1 MLYNKS
7 KAPVWRGMNLNLI
20 NRVKPYIIEISILF
34 FYFIA
39 LFPGRPS
46 YDFVL
51 ITDMMKNG
59 ESAATWSATYF
70 RLMQVLTFNGNILSV
85 ASATGMVVF
94 YLSFLF
100 LMSAL
105 PFSNRIQLIIR
116 RLVVALPIFSIFAL
130 TVNHDVFAVSGTFIL
145 VGLLIKNKSLKNT
158 NLIMVIFAG
167 FLTSMSWLG
176 IAAFLG
182 FIFSIL
188 IKRRY
193 KEAIISFS
201 IITTFFLGSLL
212 ILNVDEGPSNRWL
225 PIAGDLKCVAQDPD
239 SRITQNQWD
248 YLVLLAPKNEWL
260 NPASC
265 VIADWAPDAAEKNI
279 SSEPIK
285 SITLWAQ
292 LLITNQK
299 TIVEAHLQRA
309 SVALP
314 PMFSA
319 PPPNTF
325 STDYLKPIGQGVPAN
340 LFQFSEFLSTGRH
353 TGQYESSPNFLK
365 PIEIITLA
373 AAHLFNRTSYFW
385 GWGGLWLLLSY
396 FFFPFIFKKRNLHAL
411 NPLLFMHIL
420 MLLASP
426 GPVSRYVYASIIT
439 GIAIS
444 VGMFVVLFEKRDK
457 FLGNTPEQDNSSSL

>member
-1 MLYNKS
+1 MPYNKT
-7 KAPVWRGMNLNLI
+7 KVTVWRGMNLNLS
-20 NRVKPYIIEISILF
+20 NRIKPYFIEIGILF

-46 YDFVL
+46 YDAVL

-94 YLSFLF
+94 YFSFLF
-100 LMSAL
+100 LVTAL
-105 PFSNRIQLIIR
+105 PFSNRIQLITR
-116 RLVVALPIFSIFAL
+116 RVVVALPVFSIFAL
-130 TVNHDVFAVSGTFIL
+130 TVNHDVFAVSGTFLL
-145 VGLLIKNKSLKNT
+145 VGLLIKNKPLKNT
-158 NLIMVIFAG
+158 NLVMLIFAG

-193 KEAIISFS
+193 KEAILSF
-201 IITTFFLGSLL
+201 IMITTFVVGSLL
-212 ILNVDEGPSNRWL
+212 ILNVDPGPSNRWL
-225 PIAGDLKCVAQDPD
+225 PVVGDLKCVAQDPD
-239 SRITQNQWD
+239 SEITQAQWD
-248 YLVLLAPKNEWL
+248 SLILLAPKNEWL
-260 NPASC
+260 DPASC
-265 VIADWAPDAAEKNI
+265 VIADFAPDAAEKNI
-279 SSEPIK
+279 SINPLK
-285 SITLWAQ
+285 SIKLWAQ

-299 TIVEAHLQRA
+299 TMVEAHLQRA

-314 PMFSA
+314 PLFSA
-319 PPPNTF
+319 PPPNPF
-325 STDYLKPIGQGVPAN
+325 STDYLNPIGQGVPAN

-353 TGQYESSPNFLK
+353 TGQYESTPNFLK
-365 PIEIITLA
+365 PIEIITLT
-373 AAHLFNRTSYFW
+373 AAHLFNRTAYFW
-385 GWGGLWLLLSY
+385 GWGGLWLLLCY

-411 NPLLFMHIL
+411 NPLLFTHIL
-420 MLLASP
+420 MLFASP
-426 GPVSRYVYASIIT
+426 GPISRYVYASIIT

-444 VGMFVVLFEKRDK
+444 VGMLVVLFEKRNK
-457 FLGNTPEQDNSSSL
+457 LLRNMLEIDNSSS